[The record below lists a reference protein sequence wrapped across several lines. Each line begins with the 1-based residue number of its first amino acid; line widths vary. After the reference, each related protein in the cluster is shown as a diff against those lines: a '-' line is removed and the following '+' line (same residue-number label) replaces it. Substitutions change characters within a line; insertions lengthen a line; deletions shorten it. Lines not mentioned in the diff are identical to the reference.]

1 MMLKT
6 NEQVIN
12 VVPPVAKSAA
22 SPTWLGWVLG
32 LSATTGFSIATPLSR
47 HAILI
52 GMSPT
57 NLLLGR
63 MVISVVL
70 LGIFFILNKSAHT
83 KIDRRGMLVVGVV
96 GVCNGIS
103 TMTFYESLRFLDASM
118 AIMIFAANPV
128 VVLGLLAL
136 RGEKFT
142 YRQLVRVGLALGG
155 VYLLARP
162 GGGVSL
168 IGVLLVLA
176 TIAIFSV
183 QMVGVQWYL
192 QEYDSGAVT
201 FYIAAMATLVT
212 FAWWRI
218 QGEVW
223 YVAGAQG
230 WLTIILVAVVSTVL
244 ARLCFYKAIQ
254 KLGSGQMSLLMPTEM
269 LLAVIWSLLF
279 LGERLTLVQWLG
291 ASLILISAV
300 LAIQRLGRVRW
311 PRRGRNLASY

>member
-6 NEQVIN
+6 NEQTMN
-12 VVPPVAKSAA
+12 AA
-22 SPTWLGWVLG
+22 PSTATSVGSPSWLGWVLG

-63 MVISVVL
+63 MVLSMVL
-70 LGIFFILNKSAHT
+70 LGLFLLLNKSAQA
-83 KIDRRGMLVVGVV
+83 KLDRRGLLVVTLV

-103 TMTFYESLRFLDASM
+103 TLTFYESLRFLDASM

-142 YRQLVRVGLALGG
+142 YRQLIRVGLALGG

-162 GGGVSL
+162 EGGVSL
-168 IGVLLVLA
+168 IGVLLVFA
-176 TIAIFSV
+176 TIAIFSM

-192 QEYDSGAVT
+192 QGYDSGAVT
-201 FYIAAMATLVT
+201 FYIAAVATIVT
-212 FAWWRI
+212 FVWWWLA
-218 QGEVW
+218 GEVW

-230 WLTIILVAVVSTVL
+230 WLIIILVAVVSTFL

-311 PRRGRNLASY
+311 PQRWRSVERI